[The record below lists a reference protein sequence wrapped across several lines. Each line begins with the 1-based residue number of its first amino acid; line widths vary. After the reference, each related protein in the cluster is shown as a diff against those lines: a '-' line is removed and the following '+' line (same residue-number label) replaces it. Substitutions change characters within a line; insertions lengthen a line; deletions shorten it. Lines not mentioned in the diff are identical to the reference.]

1 MEMAETR
8 KTVASIVIGVAG
20 KIGRAGS
27 LLNVLPLVE
36 VWIQAREEGG
46 EVYKV
51 KVRAP
56 FQVKDLK
63 NALNSQIFSFDGQ
76 EIDIMKVNGLIL
88 KDDEALRGEDVA
100 FLFYK

>member
-1 MEMAETR
+1 MEMAEVR

-20 KIGRAGS
+20 KISRAAS
-27 LLNVLPLVE
+27 LLDVLPLVE

-46 EVYKV
+46 EAYKV

-56 FQVKDLK
+56 FQVKDLR
-63 NALNSQIFSFDGQ
+63 NALNSQIFSYDGQ
-76 EIDIMKVNGLIL
+76 EVDIMKVNGLIL
-88 KDDEALRGEDVA
+88 KDDETLRGEDAA